1 MATQYQNTLTI
12 GRYVVQESLS
22 DEGMFTL
29 FIENTVSNKTL
40 KLSDLSLEQFDQLIG
55 LLSQNKDADNSDV
68 IDLLERR
75 HF

>member
-29 FIENTVSNKTL
+29 FIENTVTGQSHKI
-40 KLSDLSLEQFDQLIG
+40 SDLSLEQFDQLIG
-55 LLSQNKDADNSDV
+55 LLSQNKDADNDV
-68 IDLLERR
+68 IDSLKR
-75 HF
+75 HHF